1 MRRLDGCEMSS
12 QWNVR
17 SVRRLCGKEE
27 QGDRRPKGDGS
38 SRRDVPKGN
47 ARCGRKIVCRN
58 DV

>member
-1 MRRLDGCEMSS
+1 MSS